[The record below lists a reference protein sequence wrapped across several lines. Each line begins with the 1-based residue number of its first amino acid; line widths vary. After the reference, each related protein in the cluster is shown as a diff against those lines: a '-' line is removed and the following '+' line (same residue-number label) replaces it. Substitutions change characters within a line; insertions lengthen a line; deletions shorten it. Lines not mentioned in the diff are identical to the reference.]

1 MTIPGRLSG
10 VVGGVP
16 RSSGFQASLGDT
28 LPFRTLP
35 STSFGRARSDEKLAT
50 LQREH
55 AASLQHGQE
64 LQRWVGDGALH
75 LDLKRKGTYSGQPE
89 TRGSCERKSGKKQRH
104 ELSSPRL
111 AGPEA
116 PGQCQCHGLAQ
127 IAARQIDLPE
137 VASVGARSVGARAWG
152 LRELSLAP
160 ARLSR
165 LRVRFCFIPCT
176 RGRGLLAATAT
187 LPFGGS
193 LERPVQLR
201 AELQASRFGFG
212 LQISESDPR
221 SSQSSKASA
230 KALTPA
236 TSTWPRLSAVSVP
249 LDCKAKAWSASL
261 SFHDA
266 SVHRQLA
273 VGLDDLASALLK
285 QLVLLQ
291 MELSKLDLLQGLPRS
306 GWAAACCDWLLHAAR
321 RNSENAQRKQRP
333 SAAAGA
339 SGGAHSVRSPGS

>member
-1 MTIPGRLSG
+1 MPL
-10 VVGGVP
+10 
-16 RSSGFQASLGDT
+16 
-28 LPFRTLP
+28 RTLP
-35 STSFGRARSDEKLAT
+35 STSFGRGRCDEELAT

-55 AASLQHGQE
+55 ASLQHAQE
-64 LQRWVGDGALH
+64 LHCWVGDGALH
-75 LDLKRKGTYSGQPE
+75 LKRKGSHSDSQRSREAVREPRALVTPPGRSGDPWPVP
-89 TRGSCERKSGKKQRH
+89 RRPCPNR
-104 ELSSPRL
+104 SPSDRARL
-111 AGPEA
+111 G
-116 PGQCQCHGLAQ
+116 GG
-127 IAARQIDLPE
+127 ARL
-137 VASVGARSVGARAWG
+137 VGARG

-160 ARLSR
+160 ARLSC
-165 LRVRFCFIPCT
+165 LGLKVRFRFIACT

-236 TSTWPRLSAVSVP
+236 TSTRPRLRAASVP

-266 SVHRQLA
+266 SVHRQLP
-273 VGLDDLASALLK
+273 VGLDDLAGALLK

-291 MELSKLDLLQGLPRS
+291 MELPKLDLLQGLPRS
-306 GWAAACCDWLLHAAR
+306 GWDAACCGWLLRAAR
-321 RNSENAQRKQRP
+321 PNSENGNTGLEQQRELRAELTVYDLQTPESDDRLAGRP
-333 SAAAGA
+333 L
-339 SGGAHSVRSPGS
+339 